1 MLTNKQKE
9 EIEPW
14 ANSVPSTMRFTVSSS
29 HKINLSSRDEF
40 VASLQTTSI
49 DEQVG
54 MWKHEKI
61 KYELLHKEWKNLKK
75 KHGSNIEST

>member
-1 MLTNKQKE
+1 
-9 EIEPW
+9 
-14 ANSVPSTMRFTVSSS
+14 
-29 HKINLSSRDEF
+29 
-40 VASLQTTSI
+40 
-49 DEQVG
+49 